1 MADWLN
7 SQHTQ
12 VDLLRHG
19 ACEGGEIFRG
29 STDVALSEE
38 GWNQLRLST
47 ADLNWD
53 QIVCSPLIRCQHFA
67 QELSQKLDIPLHV
80 DARWREFHFG
90 EWEGMLRSDVWAER
104 GEEILQF
111 YSDPSSF
118 TPPGGDSFEDVSK
131 RLADA
136 WKELIDTHQ
145 GKRVLVVTHAGIF
158 RTIYSKLQS
167 LPTTAFNSVEIPFAC
182 LSRWKVFH
190 NSDESNS
197 PDSASPLTMLSFHN
211 RQVAGPIT

>member
-7 SQHTQ
+7 REYTQ

-38 GWNQLRLST
+38 GWGQLRRSA
-47 ADLNWD
+47 ADLSWD
-53 QIVCSPLIRCQHFA
+53 QIVSSPLIRCRHFA
-67 QELSQKLDIPLHV
+67 EELSQELDIPLDV
-80 DARWREFHFG
+80 DQRWREFHFG

-104 GEEILQF
+104 GDDVLSF

-118 TPPGGDSFEDVSK
+118 TPPGGDSFEGVSQ
-131 RLADA
+131 RLAEA
-136 WKELIDTHQ
+136 WNDLLDIHR

-158 RTIYSKLQS
+158 RTIYARLQS
-167 LPTTAFNSVEIPFAC
+167 LPTTSFNSVEIPFAC

-190 NSDESNS
+190 GADEDSSSGNSN
-197 PDSASPLTMLSFHN
+197 PLTMLSFHN
-211 RQVAGPIT
+211 RNASERV